1 MKKKILTA
9 ALAVC
14 MLATLVIGMS
24 LAYFTDTKTAEH
36 TFTVGS
42 VSIEL
47 IESQLHRVNAGV
59 ANGATSTSPLWTPNQ
74 TMNGA
79 AGTAVDTKWTGAYFT
94 DDQIKADAANYA
106 QYLAEAGKN
115 MTPGTSVRKCPYVIN
130 TSTTNDAY
138 VRVRVLIPA
147 YLNDML
153 WEKSYWTSTAINNG
167 QVIADLGT
175 NEKGTSVTV
184 DGEEYMQYSFTYV
197 NALKPGE
204 MTFWNCWGSIAI
216 PASVTD
222 LSNVENGTFDVLV
235 QADAIQADGF
245 ANATAAFAAFDG
257 E

>member
-1 MKKKILTA
+1 M
-9 ALAVC
+9 
-14 MLATLVIGMS
+14 
-24 LAYFTDTKTAEH
+24 
-36 TFTVGS
+36 
-42 VSIEL
+42 
-47 IESQLHRVNAGV
+47 
-59 ANGATSTSPLWTPNQ
+59 
-74 TMNGA
+74 
-79 AGTAVDTKWTGAYFT
+79 
-94 DDQIKADAANYA
+94 
-106 QYLAEAGKN
+106 
-115 MTPGTSVRKCPYVIN
+115 
-130 TSTTNDAY
+130 
-138 VRVRVLIPA
+138 
-147 YLNDML
+147 
-153 WEKSYWTSTAINNG
+153 
-167 QVIADLGT
+167 GT